1 MKVEIWSDVMCPFCY
16 IGKNNFEEALEQL
29 PFKDEVEVEWKSFQL
44 DPTLSTEET
53 QTTFDYFREKKGF
66 PEAQA
71 RQMITQVTEMGEN
84 SGIEFNFNRVL
95 ITGTFPA
102 HKLLHLAKKYRKSS
116 EMEEALFTAHF
127 TEGRNVADFDT
138 LTALAVSVGIDKEE
152 AGQVLNSAE
161 FDDKIRRDIQEAR
174 DHGVS
179 GVPFFILDGKYAVS
193 GAQPAEAFREALIQ
207 TYDETAIA
215 GEEGPDNS
223 CSTDGCSI

>member
-16 IGKNNFEEALEQL
+16 IGKNNFEEALGQL
-29 PFKDEVEVEWKSFQL
+29 HFKDEVEVEWKSFQL

-71 RQMITQVTEMGEN
+71 RQMIAQVTEMGKN

-102 HKLLHLAKKYRKSS
+102 HKLLQLAKKYRKSS

-215 GEEGPDNS
+215 GEEGTDNS